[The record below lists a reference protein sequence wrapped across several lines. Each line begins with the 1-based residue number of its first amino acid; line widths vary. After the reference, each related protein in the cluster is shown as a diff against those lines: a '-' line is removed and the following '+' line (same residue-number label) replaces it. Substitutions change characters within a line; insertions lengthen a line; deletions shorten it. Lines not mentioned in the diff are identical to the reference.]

1 MMDQA
6 LVFEDPE
13 SADFSWTEFEA
24 IVQAADGDD
33 VISGL
38 GGAPKSLPPKY
49 FYDDTGSVLFEQI
62 TELPEYYPTR
72 TEEAILA
79 AAAAEIV
86 ARTGTCEV
94 IELGSGSARKTRVLI
109 EAYWT
114 VGRGDAPALRYLP
127 VDVSGQILKDSS
139 RELIEWFPGLQ
150 VWGLIGT
157 YEQALAN
164 LPPRELDSRMVLF
177 LGSTVGNLTPV
188 ETIAFLDRTAS
199 ALNSGEYFLIGF
211 DLQKDIEVLEAAYND
226 SQGVTAAFNLNMLSH
241 LNWRYNGDF
250 DPNLFAHH
258 AFYNTTAHQIE
269 MHLVSETAQRATL
282 NALELTVPFATEET
296 IHTEISRKFTVADMH
311 QVFHRCGFDPV
322 THWSDPRDWFALAL
336 YRKR

>member
-1 MMDQA
+1 MMDQVQ
-6 LVFEDPE
+6 VFEDPE
-13 SADFSWTEFEA
+13 STDFSWTEFEA
-24 IVQAADGDD
+24 RVVAADGDD
-33 VISGL
+33 VIRGL
-38 GGAPKSLPPKY
+38 HGAPKSLPPKY
-49 FYDDTGSVLFEQI
+49 FYDDAGSLLFEQI
-62 TELPEYYPTR
+62 TDLPEYYPTR

-79 AAAAEIV
+79 AAAQEIV
-86 ARTGTCEV
+86 ERTGTCEV

-139 RELIEWFPGLQ
+139 RDLIEAFPGLQ

-164 LPPRELDSRMVLF
+164 LPPRDLDSRMVLF
-177 LGSTVGNLTPV
+177 LGSTVGNLTPA
-188 ETIAFLDRTAS
+188 ETIGFLQRTAS

-211 DLQKDIEVLEAAYND
+211 DLQKDVEVLEAAYND
-226 SQGVTAAFNLNMLSH
+226 AQGITAAFNLNMLTH
-241 LNWRYNGDF
+241 LNWRYDGDF
-250 DPNLFAHH
+250 DTDHFAHR
-258 AFYNTTAHQIE
+258 AFYNTNQNQIE
-269 MHLVSETAQRATL
+269 MHLVSETVQQATL
-282 NALELTVPFATEET
+282 GELDLTVPFTVQET
-296 IHTEISRKFTVADMH
+296 IHTEISRKFTVAEMH

-322 THWSDPRDWFALAL
+322 ANWSDPRDWFALAL

>member
-1 MMDQA
+1 MDEA

-24 IVQAADGDD
+24 KVEAADGDD

-38 GGAPKSLPPKY
+38 RGAPKSLPPKY
-49 FYDDTGSVLFEQI
+49 FYDDVGSALFEQI
-62 TELPEYYPTR
+62 TDLPEYYPTR

-86 ARTGTCEV
+86 ERTGTCEV

-109 EAYWT
+109 EAYWS

-139 RELIEWFPGLQ
+139 RDLIDAFPGLQ

-157 YEQALAN
+157 YEQALTN
-164 LPPRELDSRMVLF
+164 LPPRQLDSRMVLF
-177 LGSTVGNLTPV
+177 LGSTVGNLTPA
-188 ETIAFLDRTAS
+188 ETVAFLSKTAS
-199 ALNSGEYFLIGF
+199 ALKTGEYFLIGF
-211 DLQKDIEVLEAAYND
+211 DLQKDIAVLEAAYND
-226 SQGVTAAFNLNMLSH
+226 SQGVTAAFNLNMLTH
-241 LNWRYNGDF
+241 LNWRFDGDF
-250 DPNLFAHH
+250 DVEQFAHH
-258 AFYNTTAHQIE
+258 AFYNQNAHQIE
-269 MHLVSETAQRATL
+269 MHLVSGAAQEANL
-282 NALELTVPFATEET
+282 NALDLSVPFATAET
-296 IHTEISRKFTVADMH
+296 IHTEISRKFTVDHMT
-311 QVFHRCGFDPV
+311 QVFHGCGFDPV
-322 THWSDPRDWFALAL
+322 THWCDPQNWFALAL